1 MGEPLAFQHAPRLDE
16 QRAIDRLVGHRP
28 SGIEGMLPL
37 QPPSNLLRRPLGFE
51 FRRHHA
57 TQLGTLR
64 TLAPLRALGALPRRP
79 IGRDR
84 PIRAPPAMAAHFPAH
99 RRGRTPQLARD
110 RVAARPRG
118 RGAECAGTR
127 RSRSAAGAS
136 QCPSVATHAASAPI
150 APSALPAI
158 TRTALSVVPCA
169 LPVNATINTVSHSP
183 FETTRWDLFSHTS
196 RPSIRSLSSID
207 KVHQFN
213 R

>member
-1 MGEPLAFQHAPRLDE
+1 MGSRGCCRFSHPAICCGAHLASSFVATTRHNSGCCTSLHRFGRSARSHAARSAETARYALRPPWRLTS
-16 QRAIDRLVGHRP
+16 RLTVEAGRP
-28 SGIEGMLPL
+28 S
-37 QPPSNLLRRPLGFE
+37 S
-51 FRRHHA
+51 
-57 TQLGTLR
+57 
-64 TLAPLRALGALPRRP
+64 
-79 IGRDR
+79 
-84 PIRAPPAMAAHFPAH
+84 
-99 RRGRTPQLARD
+99 

-136 QCPSVATHAASAPI
+136 QCPSVAPQAASAPI